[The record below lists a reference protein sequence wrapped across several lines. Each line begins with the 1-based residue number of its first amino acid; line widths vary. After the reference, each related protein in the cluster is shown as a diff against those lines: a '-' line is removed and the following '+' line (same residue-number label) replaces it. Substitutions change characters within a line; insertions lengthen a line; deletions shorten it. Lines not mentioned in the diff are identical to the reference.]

1 VHVISLKDIP
11 DEVVELIERK
21 SAETGLSSDEAVI
34 HLLRERVALE
44 RDRQQEHHD
53 LDHLAG
59 QWTEREA
66 LEFERGLAED
76 RTIDPDIWS

>member
-1 VHVISLKDIP
+1 M
-11 DEVVELIERK
+11 
-21 SAETGLSSDEAVI
+21 I

-44 RDRQQEHHD
+44 RDSQQEHHD